1 MSDRAAPLPTEGS
14 NDALPTAPEGRRALR
29 QRPGFRS
36 ALRLGTFAL
45 YSLVV
50 VWGGFFEWP
59 GLLETLLWTLA
70 WILWV
75 VLLVMFVRELRGID
89 HKARY
94 VLGHL
99 SIPLLLVAPLF
110 MWFTWLPILSIVLVL
125 VAYVLE
131 LRYHSAGD
139 GFVFS
144 LGLVVFVGII
154 AGFSM
159 VEIESDAPDST
170 LRTLSDGIFWAFTS
184 LLRINYGKAISPV
197 TEDGRDLAVVV
208 GICAVLGASLF
219 TAQVVS
225 WVVGSKDKDQ
235 KEPEDHAADE
245 AIDVRPDLQSQLEE
259 IRAEIAALRDLLA
272 GQSSLPTTPT
282 TPATTTT
289 PDSRD

>member
-1 MSDRAAPLPTEGS
+1 MSDRAAPPPTEVS
-14 NDALPTAPEGRRALR
+14 NDASPQAPKGLRAVWH
-29 QRPGFRS
+29 RPGFRS
-36 ALRLGTFAL
+36 AVRLGTFAL

-59 GLLETLLWTLA
+59 GTLETLLWTLA

-75 VLLVMFVRELRGID
+75 VLLVMLVRELRGVD
-89 HKARY
+89 HKVRY

-99 SIPLLLVAPLF
+99 SIPLLLIAPFF

-125 VAYVLE
+125 VAYVME

-139 GFVFS
+139 GFLFS

-159 VEIESDAPDST
+159 VEIENDAPEST

-184 LLRINYGKAISPV
+184 LLRINYGKAVSPV

-225 WVVGSKDKDQ
+225 WVVGAKDKDQ
-235 KEPEDHAADE
+235 QESDDDATVE
-245 AIDVRPDLQSQLEE
+245 AIASDAQPDVQSQLEE
-259 IRAEIAALRDLLA
+259 IRAEIAALRVLLE
-272 GQSSLPTTPT
+272 GQSSRPTTPE
-282 TPATTTT
+282 
-289 PDSRD
+289 SRD

>member
-1 MSDRAAPLPTEGS
+1 MW
-14 NDALPTAPEGRRALR
+14 N
-29 QRPGFRS
+29 RPGFRS

-59 GLLETLLWTLA
+59 GALEILLWTVA
-70 WILWV
+70 WLLWV
-75 VLLVMFVRELRGID
+75 ALLVMLIRDLKGVD
-89 HKARY
+89 HKGRY
-94 VLGHL
+94 LLTHL
-99 SIPLLLVAPLF
+99 SIPLLLIAPLF

-139 GFVFS
+139 GFLFS
-144 LGLVVFVGII
+144 LGLVVFVGVI

-159 VEIESDAPDST
+159 VEIESDAPAST
-170 LRTLSDGIFWAFTS
+170 LRTLSDGVFWAFTS

-208 GICAVLGASLF
+208 GVCAVIGASLF

-225 WVVGSKDKDQ
+225 WIVGSKDKAEQ
-235 KEPEDHAADE
+235 AAAGGEPDDTAAT
-245 AIDVRPDLQSQLEE
+245 DVPSDVQSQLEE
-259 IRAEIAALRDLLA
+259 IRAEIAALRVLLE
-272 GQSSLPTTPT
+272 GGSSPS
-282 TPATTTT
+282 ASS
-289 PDSRD
+289 DARD

>member
-1 MSDRAAPLPTEGS
+1 
-14 NDALPTAPEGRRALR
+14 
-29 QRPGFRS
+29 
-36 ALRLGTFAL
+36 LGTFAL

-59 GLLETLLWTLA
+59 GALEILLWTVA

-75 VLLVMFVRELRGID
+75 VLLVMLVRELRGID
-89 HKARY
+89 HKGRY
-94 VLGHL
+94 LLTHL
-99 SIPLLLVAPLF
+99 SIPLLLIAPLF

-125 VAYVLE
+125 IAYVLE

-139 GFVFS
+139 GFLFS

-159 VEIESDAPDST
+159 VEIESDAPAST
-170 LRTLSDGIFWAFTS
+170 LRTLSDGVFWAFTS

-208 GICAVLGASLF
+208 GVCAVIGASLF

-225 WVVGSKDKDQ
+225 WVVGSKDKAELAAEGD
-235 KEPEDHAADE
+235 EPDEAADPDTQ
-245 AIDVRPDLQSQLEE
+245 ADVPAQLEE
-259 IRAEIAALRDLLA
+259 IRKEIAALRGLLE
-272 GQSSLPTTPT
+272 GGSSPSNTSE
-282 TPATTTT
+282 A
-289 PDSRD
+289 RD